1 MYQAMKLASLITFM
15 SLTLVTSA
23 IASPVVTI
31 KMKSISYDPK
41 QIEVEAGQK
50 VIWENVAYTD
60 HSATSNDNGTTFDTG
75 MIAPHQSSKEVRFE
89 HPGTFPY
96 HCKTHGMTMS
106 GVVIV
111 KAAQK

>member
-1 MYQAMKLASLITFM
+1 MDHMMKSAALLAVM
-15 SLTLVTSA
+15 TLALATSA
-23 IASPVVTI
+23 IADPAVTI

-41 QIEVEAGQK
+41 QIEVTAGQK

-60 HSATSNDNGTTFDTG
+60 HSATSNDDGKAFDTG
-75 MIAPHQSSKEVRFE
+75 MIAPHKSSKEVRFD

-96 HCKTHGMTMS
+96 HCKMHGMTMS
-106 GVVIV
+106 GVIVV